1 MLKLAYF
8 LRKIQTLR
16 VNNSRIL
23 TIKNSKFLGYYFY
36 MNLNIWGDFQICIS
50 GINIF
55 QRQRQKR
62 QLNNSIRIKLNT
74 RFREAKRSSALPFYN
89 NTVTTDADAATG
101 AFTNG
106 TANQVVRTIHRT
118 YFLPRVKI
126 KNYTVFTDGRNF
138 YVKSIN
144 DLIKKKDQSR
154 KIVTGQGSDYARRC
168 LLDYS
173 YFKDNYQLIAVVD
186 LSTQKH

>member
-1 MLKLAYF
+1 M
-8 LRKIQTLR
+8 
-16 VNNSRIL
+16 
-23 TIKNSKFLGYYFY
+23 
-36 MNLNIWGDFQICIS
+36 
-50 GINIF
+50 
-55 QRQRQKR
+55 
-62 QLNNSIRIKLNT
+62 
-74 RFREAKRSSALPFYN
+74 
-89 NTVTTDADAATG
+89 
-101 AFTNG
+101 
-106 TANQVVRTIHRT
+106 
-118 YFLPRVKI
+118 KI

-186 LSTQKH
+186 LGTQKHQILIQRFIQQTEFYGILKAKSEISMQKFYKRIYSIYPMYK